1 VEAPGVALPAGPG
14 GVYYSLVMTAAEPE
28 ALYPSRAAAGAM
40 LGRQLYQRTTPP
52 VILLGITPSG
62 VEIAASAAKALNCP
76 FDVIVGAHV
85 RLAGD
90 EPVGA
95 IAEDGDAVTD
105 PNFNPRFDEIDR
117 LNEAMDR
124 ARRAVKTERLLFR
137 GQRPLRSLEGATV
150 VLVEGQLVSPWKVLA
165 AARAVEQAGAAQVVI
180 AAAVATN
187 PVKERIRAQRFDLVC
202 PTVLLDAAGHSRPFG
217 DPQDPSAER
226 LRSIVVA
233 RQAA

>member
-1 VEAPGVALPAGPG
+1 
-14 GVYYSLVMTAAEPE
+14 MTAAAPPTQLPE

-40 LGRQLYQRTTPP
+40 LGRLLYQRTEPP
-52 VILLGITPSG
+52 VVLLGVTPTG
-62 VEIAASAAKALNCP
+62 VEIAANAAQALSCP

-85 RLAGD
+85 RVEGLGL
-90 EPVGA
+90 VGA
-95 IAEDGDAVTD
+95 IAEDSDAVTD
-105 PNFNPRFDEIDR
+105 PEFSPTFEMLDH

-137 GQRPLRSLEGATV
+137 GQRPLRSLEGVDAV
-150 VLVEGQLVSPWKVLA
+150 IVEGQLTSPWKVLA
-165 AARAVEQAGAAQVVI
+165 AARAVQQSGAERVLV
-180 AAAVATN
+180 AAAVVTN
-187 PVKERIRAQRFDLVC
+187 QVKERIRAHRFDLVC
-202 PTVLLDAAGHSRPFG
+202 PTVLLDAAGHARPFG